1 MTRTKPVRVR
11 SPTSGPPFL
20 QLRSEP
26 PSCFMMRLRDVR
38 GMNFLDGRLIM
49 GPFKVARRHRSESEP
64 ESESDS
70 PSRSASGIIRE
81 SESESLSGLT
91 TRRDP
96 ELCKPF

>member
-1 MTRTKPVRVR
+1 MR
-11 SPTSGPPFL
+11 
-20 QLRSEP
+20 
-26 PSCFMMRLRDVR
+26 RLRDVR

-91 TRRDP
+91 TRRSGAT
-96 ELCKPF
+96 